1 MEEKQKEQDLLDR
14 YLSQESKVLNKS
26 YLDTQTE
33 SGYLDVSSK
42 PESERLSYLDKLNDP
57 ESQQDKSYLEAIR
70 FDYLDQ
76 DTTIKDVKI
85 DYGYFEKVK
94 PDKPE
99 QKPEPPVAKEPEPE
113 VMAEQQAPTEIEKKQ
128 EQPVVEP
135 EKVIDH
141 RPQLPKT
148 VWYLTEGSQEVNSGI
163 KSFSPWQNQPF
174 RGGGKLKKV
183 WSTEVKTDL
192 NQTWPISTTN
202 TWFVGPYMKINPIT
216 GEVRMLKKP
225 LVPEMTDGTRIFGA
239 MKLDDDW
246 WRVAIDLETA
256 NFTGKFMPAAKP
268 RGNFKAVNKCLLYLD
283 ARERSNPTLCR
294 LNPVDCSVV
303 WKIASNGAYKVSNA
317 GVASNS
323 LWIFQKDIGSIFTS
337 VDPVRGFAIDY
348 QIDGVNP
355 ADCFDFWG
363 KFFLTTSNG
372 RLFEYDFA
380 RKMVVRDIPLGL
392 DGWTTTFM
400 HAFENRVYLKSTN
413 GSQTKH
419 FSVDP
424 LAGEF
429 VEISGFVP
437 RKDGCRYYQD
447 GRNLRKLDA
456 ADETVWFIDDYSI
469 TGVIMED
476 EQGVLVKSGSMLS
489 LWS

>member
-14 YLSQESKVLNKS
+14 YLSQESKILNKS

-42 PESERLSYLDKLNDP
+42 PESERSSYLDKLNDP
-57 ESQQDKSYLEAIR
+57 ESQQDKSYLETIR

-85 DYGYFEKVK
+85 ELGYFEK
-94 PDKPE
+94 E
-99 QKPEPPVAKEPEPE
+99 EP
-113 VMAEQQAPTEIEKKQ
+113 
-128 EQPVVEP
+128 VEP
-135 EKVIDH
+135 EQEPVLSQTDPEPKEELQEKTKQVEEKEIPVIDNARIINH
-141 RPQLPKT
+141 SQQSPKT
-148 VWYLTEGSQEVNSGI
+148 IWYPKGERREVSSGI

-183 WSTEVKTDL
+183 WSTEVKADL

-202 TWFVGPYMKINPIT
+202 AWFVGPYMKINPDT

-239 MKLDDDW
+239 MKLDDNW

-256 NFTGKFMPAAKP
+256 NFTGKFMPAPNP

-283 ARERSNPTLCR
+283 AREGATPSLCR
-294 LNPVDCSVV
+294 LNPENCNVI
-303 WKIASNGAYKVSNA
+303 WEIESNGIYKVTNA
-317 GVASNS
+317 GVASDN
-323 LWIFQKDIGSIFTS
+323 LWIFQKGNGSIFTS
-337 VDPVRGFAIDY
+337 VDPVKGVATDF
-348 QIDGVNP
+348 QINDVDP
-355 ADCFDFWG
+355 TDCFDFWG

-372 RLFEYDFA
+372 RLFEYDFS
-380 RKMVVRDIPLGL
+380 RKMVIRDIPLGI
-392 DGWTTTFM
+392 DGWVTTFM
-400 HAFENRVYLKSTN
+400 HTLDDRVYLKSVN
-413 GSQTKH
+413 GAQTKYY
-419 FSVDP
+419 SVDP
-424 LAGEF
+424 LAGVFFE
-429 VEISGFVP
+429 VSGFAP

-447 GRNLRKLDA
+447 GRNLRKLNSDN
-456 ADETVWFIDDYSI
+456 EIIWFIDDYSI

-476 EQGVLVKSGSMLS
+476 ERGVLVKSGSMLA